1 MKIHKTIEVRVYS
14 ILILAFCAILST
26 EARTVI
32 HNPLPG
38 GLCRVLSPAQAD
50 TCTVLVVTGNL
61 NSADIHLLRRMAGY
75 AEYEGERTGRLT
87 YLDLSGAR
95 LVSDKEPYLTV
106 DAEQARL
113 CLFQRLEFTSDLTD
127 HVRKE
132 GPPGFAAVSGY
143 GGGDSWSYWKNYAM
157 LNFSGDEA
165 YLSLHSYRITGE
177 TKANLIFKSMRRI
190 KGHRLRKADGRWLWS
205 SHIRKGR
212 FCPDMFFGC
221 SSLKTV
227 IIPESIKCCSR
238 VRVCDDT
245 IKYYV
250 RLSDK

>member
-61 NSADIHLLRRMAGY
+61 NSADIHLFRRMAGY
-75 AEYEGERTGRLT
+75 AEHEGERTGCLT

-127 HVRKE
+127 HIRKG

-157 LNFSGDEA
+157 LNFCGRRG
-165 YLSLHSYRITGE
+165 LS
-177 TKANLIFKSMRRI
+177 KPPF
-190 KGHRLRKADGRWLWS
+190 
-205 SHIRKGR
+205 
-212 FCPDMFFGC
+212 
-221 SSLKTV
+221 
-227 IIPESIKCCSR
+227 
-238 VRVCDDT
+238 
-245 IKYYV
+245 
-250 RLSDK
+250 LSDYGRNEGKSYFQKYASYKRTPSQESRWSVAMEFPHP